1 MGKRGR
7 VDPEGDEMAVV
18 LTRRRFTLE
27 EYERMG
33 EAGILHEDE
42 RVELVEGEI
51 VEMTPIG
58 EDHASVVARLAHV
71 LTLRLGEHAIVWP
84 QNPLTLPRQVSQ
96 FQPDIALLKPRPDFY
111 RRKRVEPDDAL
122 LVVEVMDSSVRYDR
136 QVKLPI
142 YARGGVHEVWLVD
155 VNHDTVDAY
164 RAPSRTGYRDHRVV
178 DRAGTIAPLAFP
190 DLALPIAEL
199 IG

>member
-1 MGKRGR
+1 
-7 VDPEGDEMAVV
+7 MAVV
-18 LTRRRFTLE
+18 LTRRRFTVE
-27 EYERMG
+27 EYEQMG
-33 EAGILHEDE
+33 QAGILGEDE

-58 EDHASVVARLAHV
+58 EDHASIVARLTHV
-71 LTLRLGEHAIVWP
+71 LTLRLGEHAVVWP

-96 FQPDIALLKPRPDFY
+96 FQPDIALLKPRSDFY
-111 RRKRVEPDDAL
+111 RRKRVEPDDTL

-142 YARGGVHEVWLVD
+142 YARAGVQEVWLVD
-155 VNHDTVDAY
+155 VNRDTVDSY
-164 RAPSRTGYRDHRVV
+164 RAPARAGYRDHRVV
-178 DRAGTIAPLAFP
+178 GRDGTIAPLAFP
-190 DLALPIAEL
+190 DVVLPIAEL